1 MPRVRD
7 SRALA
12 GVLGVL
18 LATGWAANHFSA
30 TIPVLTGREGLSV
43 ALIDAVFGLYA
54 VGLVPGLFLGGGLS
68 DRVGR
73 PAVVLPGA
81 LLAACGTV
89 VLLSW
94 HEPAGLLLGR
104 FVVGLGA
111 GLTTGAG
118 TAWAGD
124 LGGTRGTV
132 LAGVFLT
139 AGFGFGPLTSGVVAQ
154 FLPFPLQVPFVLS
167 LLLSLAAVAAALRWS
182 VPATPRPVRRTADD
196 PPPAAVDPHRG
207 VAVTLAWSMPV
218 AIVVFASA
226 TVVLVTLTPR
236 LPAGLDGPLL
246 MGVSAILSLGSGI
259 AVQTLARHRGW
270 GPRAGVVGL
279 LFSALGFGLLA
290 LGGASVGL
298 PLFVL
303 ACVVMGVAYGLC
315 LREGL
320 LDVESLAPPARR
332 GVLTGFFYVVT
343 YVGFGLPLLL
353 TVLTP
358 YAGVVAPPVVLAV
371 VALALAGLRT
381 TQLAAGHPAR

>member
-7 SRALA
+7 SRALT

-43 ALIDAVFGLYA
+43 ATVDAVFGLYA

-68 DRVGR
+68 DRLGR

-89 VLLSW
+89 VLLLW
-94 HEPAGLLLGR
+94 HDPAGLLLGR

-139 AGFGFGPLTSGVVAQ
+139 CGFGFGPLTSGVLAQ
-154 FLPFPLQVPFVLS
+154 YLPYPLELPFVLS
-167 LLLSLAAVAAALRWS
+167 LALSVTAVVTALRWS
-182 VPATPRPVRRTADD
+182 VPVTPRPRRGPDA

-207 VAVTLAWSMPV
+207 VGVTLAWSMPV

-236 LPAGLDGPLL
+236 LPGELDGPLL
-246 MGVSAILSLGSGI
+246 MGVSAILSLGGGI
-259 AVQTLARHRGW
+259 AVQTLARRRGW

-279 LFSALGFGLLA
+279 LFSAGGFLLMA
-290 LGGASVGL
+290 LGGEQVGL

-332 GVLTGFFYVVT
+332 GALTGLFYVVT

>member
-139 AGFGFGPLTSGVVAQ
+139 AGFGFGPLTSGLVAQ
-154 FLPFPLQVPFVLS
+154 FLPFPLALPFVLS
-167 LLLSLAAVAAALRWS
+167 LLLSLGAVAAALRWS
-182 VPATPRPVRRTADD
+182 VPVTPRPRRGPDA
-196 PPPAAVDPHRG
+196 PPPAVVDPHRG

-259 AVQTLARHRGW
+259 AVQTLARHRAW

-332 GVLTGFFYVVT
+332 GVLTGFFYVIT